1 MNENELKKS
10 ARNFR
15 PAFLVERYITYRT
28 MLSALRLFGNLSLIF
43 LILFILAGFTGSI
56 SSLSLSL
63 GSFFYSLPVFES
75 KFRGLFFVSLS
86 LWLAVFSIRA
96 FYTSYRFKGIRT
108 ILKEPGIGE
117 SEGLTFTSAN
127 SLFSLLKDS
136 FLRRFFSSE
145 VGRIILFRLGIP
157 PNQLGTLFLA
167 STSEDSRVSS
177 FSVPV
182 SESERVFLETVAG
195 AIFDYYGELR
205 DFLASRSITRADF
218 VGSAKWVEEEFSRE
232 ENTFRWWGRDALGR
246 IPGIGKDWAYGGAYA
261 LRRYAREISELAH
274 YPSEEAGTSGVTAI
288 KSLEAI
294 LARSREA
301 NALLLAEEGT
311 PSLSVLALLAE
322 KIKSGVILPPLEHK
336 LIFVFDGNA
345 FIDSTKEKIA
355 FENGLGRLLSE
366 AIRAGNIIL
375 VIPDLPSFFESARS
389 IGSDAIS
396 IMEPFMSSPNIQIV
410 GIASPSVFHATLE
423 HNDKFMK
430 SFEIVKLGAES
441 AVEIVGSLFDTVA
454 RVENESGMYFTYPAL
469 RVVAESAERYFS
481 EGALSDKTADL
492 LAEIPPRMKET
503 GRKIITTEDVLR
515 VVKEKT
521 GVPLGALGDEE
532 RKTLLKL
539 EEVLRVRIV
548 GQKEAVSAIANALRR
563 ARSGVGNPN
572 RPMGSFLFLGP
583 TGVGKTET
591 TKALASAFFGDEN
604 RILRLDM
611 SEYRTDDALE
621 RLIGSFERGKAGVF
635 ASMVRDK
642 PYGVLL
648 LDEFEKTNKEVL
660 DLFLQILDEGFFT
673 DAGGKKVNTRN
684 LIIIATSNA
693 GSDLIWK
700 LIQEKNTLSEHKSEI
715 IDELVSGGIFK
726 PELLNRF
733 DGVILFHPLSES
745 ELRKVA
751 ELMLAKLNKR
761 LLGKGI
767 SIIVNDAILDYLVSV
782 GNDPKFGARAMN
794 RAIQEK
800 IEQIVALRIIR
811 GEALPGSTIELRS
824 EDIS

>member
-583 TGVGKTET
+583 TGVGETET

>member
-660 DLFLQILDEGFFT
+660 YLFLQIL
-673 DAGGKKVNTRN
+673 
-684 LIIIATSNA
+684 
-693 GSDLIWK
+693 
-700 LIQEKNTLSEHKSEI
+700 
-715 IDELVSGGIFK
+715 
-726 PELLNRF
+726 
-733 DGVILFHPLSES
+733 
-745 ELRKVA
+745 
-751 ELMLAKLNKR
+751 
-761 LLGKGI
+761 
-767 SIIVNDAILDYLVSV
+767 Y
-782 GNDPKFGARAMN
+782 
-794 RAIQEK
+794 
-800 IEQIVALRIIR
+800 
-811 GEALPGSTIELRS
+811 
-824 EDIS
+824 